1 VYIRGV
7 KVIVKKKT
15 RGFICTTAHPV
26 GCADN
31 VRKQIEYVQS
41 KGHLEGGKRVLV
53 IGASTGYGLASRIVQ
68 AFGSNASTIGV
79 FFEKPAVKKRTAT
92 AGWYN
97 SLAFEQEAEKQGL
110 YSKSF
115 NGDAFSSEMKE
126 TIIKTIKEDLGTVDM
141 VVYSLASPR
150 RQMPDTG
157 EVKQSVL
164 KPIGFTYSNK
174 TVDFHTGVISD
185 ISVDSATPEEVQATV
200 DVMGGDDWALW
211 MKALKEAGV
220 LAEGVKTVAYSYIG
234 PSVTHAVYRE
244 GTIGQAKAHLEAT
257 ADVIAKD
264 ISDLSGQAY
273 VSVNKAL
280 VTQSSSA
287 IPVIPLYIAALYKVM
302 KEKGS
307 HENCIEQCYR
317 LFDAFLFEN
326 EVPVDEEGR
335 IRIDDWEMEDDVQ
348 EAVLKVW
355 EDLNSDNIDT
365 LTDIKGY
372 REEFYQL
379 FGFDIDGIDYEKDI
393 EIDITHPNVETI

>member
-1 VYIRGV
+1 M
-7 KVIVKKKT
+7 IVKKKT

-26 GCADN
+26 GCENN
-31 VRKQIEYVQS
+31 VQEQIQYVKT
-41 KGHLEGGKRVLV
+41 KGELEGAKRVLV

-68 AFGSNASTIGV
+68 AFGSKASTIGV
-79 FFEKPAVKKRTAT
+79 FFEKPATKKRTGT

-97 SLAFEQEAEKQGL
+97 SIAFEKAAEKEGL

-115 NGDAFSSEMKE
+115 NGDAFSNEMKAKV
-126 TIIKTIKEDLGTVDM
+126 IKTIKEDLGTVDM

-164 KPIGFTYSNK
+164 KPIGFTYTNK
-174 TVDFHTGVISD
+174 TVDFHTGEISQ
-185 ISVDSATPEEVQATV
+185 ISVDSATPEEVQATIE
-200 DVMGGDDWALW
+200 VMGGDDWCIW
-211 MKALKEAGV
+211 MKQLKEAGV
-220 LAEGVKTVAYSYIG
+220 LAEGAKTVAYSYIG

-244 GTIGQAKAHLEAT
+244 GTIGQAKSHLEAS
-257 ADVIAKD
+257 AGVITKELE
-264 ISDLSGQAY
+264 SLSGEAY

-302 KEKGS
+302 KEKGT

-317 LFDAFLFEN
+317 LFDKFMFEDT
-326 EVPVDEEGR
+326 VPVDDEGR

-348 EAVLKVW
+348 EAVIQVW
-355 EDLNSDNIDT
+355 EDLNSENIDS

-379 FGFDIDGIDYEKDI
+379 FGFDLDGIDYEEEV
-393 EIDITHPNVETI
+393 EIDLTHSNLFEI

>member
-1 VYIRGV
+1 M
-7 KVIVKKKT
+7 IVNKKI
-15 RGFICTTAHPV
+15 RGFICTTAHPL

-31 VRKQIEYVQS
+31 VSKQIEYVKS
-41 KGHLEGGKRVLV
+41 RGEVKGAKRVLV

-68 AFGSNASTIGV
+68 AFGAKASTIGV
-79 FFEKPAVKKRTAT
+79 FFEKPAVKKRTGT

-97 SLAFEQEAEKQGL
+97 SIAFEKEAEKQGV

-115 NGDAFSSEMKE
+115 NGDAFSNEMKE
-126 TIIKTIKEDLGTVDM
+126 TIIETIKQDLGTVDM

-150 RQMPDTG
+150 RQMPDSG

-164 KPIGFTYSNK
+164 KPIGFTYNNK
-174 TVDFHTGVISD
+174 TMDFHTRVISD
-185 ISVDSATPEEVQATV
+185 VSVDPASPEEVQATI
-200 DVMGGDDWALW
+200 DVMGGDDWCLW
-211 MKALKEAGV
+211 MKALKEANV

-244 GTIGQAKAHLEAT
+244 GTIGQAKAHLEAS
-257 ADVIAKD
+257 AGVITKEL
-264 ISDLSGQAY
+264 SDLSGEAY

-302 KEKGS
+302 KEKGL
-307 HENCIEQCYR
+307 HENCVEQCYR
-317 LFDAFLFEN
+317 LFNEFMFEK
-326 EVPVDEEGR
+326 EVPVDDEGR
-335 IRIDDWEMEDDVQ
+335 IRVDDWEMKEDVQ
-348 EAVLKVW
+348 KEIVEVW
-355 EDLNSDNIDT
+355 KELSSDNIET

-379 FGFDIDGIDYEKDI
+379 FGFDIDGIDYTQDVDVEV
-393 EIDITHPNVETI
+393 THPNVLSVVNK